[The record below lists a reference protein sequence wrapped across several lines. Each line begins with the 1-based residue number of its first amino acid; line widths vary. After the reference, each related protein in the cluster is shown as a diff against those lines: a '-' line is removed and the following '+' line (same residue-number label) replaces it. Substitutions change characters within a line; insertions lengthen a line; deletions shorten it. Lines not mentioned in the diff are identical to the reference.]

1 MGVPVRQILRP
12 ALALPFLLAGLPGA
26 AAAQFATPDSARVET
41 ADVGRFFEAA
51 RRLPSAPTVRD
62 SARVLFEHY
71 YYPGSD
77 GLLDFIERRIGSA
90 FQLAGKIRERPAYY
104 AHLPVSLGG
113 LGVIAPRIRAG
124 FERFE
129 GLWPEAVFADVY
141 FVIGRMNSG
150 GTTSQDKLLIGA
162 EMYGRDAAA
171 PGAELNEWEARVLRD
186 TGMVVA
192 IVVHELMHVNQVP
205 LPGASAT
212 VLAQAIREGGAD
224 FVAELVTGRNINDHV
239 HAWADPRERE
249 VWEEFRA
256 AMNGRDF
263 GRWFGNSG
271 EAGRPPDLG
280 YYVGYRI
287 AKALYDRSPDKR
299 RAIGEILRGTDAP
312 ALLAASGYSP

>member
-1 MGVPVRQILRP
+1 MGVSVRQ
-12 ALALPFLLAGLPGA
+12 ALQLLLAALPTA
-26 AAAQFATPDSARVET
+26 AAAQYASPDSARIET
-41 ADVGRFFEAA
+41 ADVDRFLEAA
-51 RRLPSAPTVRD
+51 RALRAAPTLRD
-62 SARVLFEHY
+62 SARVLFERY

-90 FQLAGKIRERPAYY
+90 FQLAAKIRERPAYY
-104 AHLPVSLGG
+104 AHLPTSLGG
-113 LGVIAPRIRAG
+113 LGVIAPRIRAA

-129 GLWPEAVFADVY
+129 AMWPDAIFADVY

-162 EMYGRDAAA
+162 EMYGRDSAA
-171 PGAELNEWEARVLRD
+171 PTGELSGWEGRVLRD
-186 TGMVVA
+186 TSMVVA
-192 IVVHELMHVNQVP
+192 IVVHELMHVNQAP
-205 LPGASAT
+205 LSGVTAT

-239 HAWADPRERE
+239 HAWANPRERE
-249 VWEEFRA
+249 LWQEFRA
-256 AMNGRDF
+256 AMDGRDF
-263 GRWFGNSG
+263 GRWFGDSG

-299 RAIGEILRGTDAP
+299 RAIGEILRGADAP
-312 ALLAASGYSP
+312 GLLAASGYSP